1 MSEVVAERNWSAR
14 RMSWKSLWI
23 PLDRGA
29 VSTPAAVPA
38 PVRVVELLVRPNI
51 LYYADFLTGPI
62 LCYLVD

>member
-1 MSEVVAERNWSAR
+1 
-14 RMSWKSLWI
+14 MSWKSLWI